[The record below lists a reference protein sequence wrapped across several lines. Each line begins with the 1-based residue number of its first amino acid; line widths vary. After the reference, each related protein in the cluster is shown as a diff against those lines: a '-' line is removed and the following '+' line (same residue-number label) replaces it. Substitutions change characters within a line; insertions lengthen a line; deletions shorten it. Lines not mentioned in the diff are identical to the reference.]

1 MRVWKLA
8 ITRNTAVLSW
18 GLFGLLTDL
27 VAKLIAKLIKL
38 NAKLTNAAKPL
49 KQRSRTLNHK
59 IANDVAMIQ
68 SHLPGKLELG

>member
-1 MRVWKLA
+1 M
-8 ITRNTAVLSW
+8 
-18 GLFGLLTDL
+18 LTDL